1 MLVKVDMMMRGSD
14 VPSSCVEIECG
25 AGEQILR
32 WIGYTAC
39 ARLAMEESN
48 MMGMYMPHVISD
60 KLGTQLDP
68 NFVVNEVV
76 EDQQTLIVQYGDGPE
91 AFTGHIPAR
100 AHLDDAD
107 PDAPGADGSHAG
119 SDAAADAAR
128 DTRGTHPGAAGSLST
143 GTSSHW
149 LESLDLSLYGMQ
161 EFISKDITT
170 SNPEMVRRDL
180 EATKEIL
187 LQYGG
192 IVQLFFFYYATIDS
206 TTSATSAASMKMN
219 LPSFRNFC
227 LDCHTTTDNFKVKK
241 IDAVYERAM
250 ALTTEK
256 TVTTTV
262 TTTTTTNAAGQ
273 TTTAT
278 STTTTEDAGGTDAG
292 ERPAAAGSAD
302 GDASQKSSA
311 TTTEAPL
318 MTAGTAVT
326 MGMKEFFIALV
337 TLAGLKFEMGVENP
351 TWGYAELSLKL
362 SHLLT
367 DYVLPSLV
375 PSFDERLAMLDA
387 AITAPHVREVC
398 EKGRRL
404 TKTSMDRCCLVRGQ
418 SITQNVDFSRL
429 WMHVT
434 TWSAIGDKLDFCSVI
449 QVYCWA
455 KLCAA
460 YGKKPI
466 RSAVESIMRI
476 PLFNTHFDLDYDE
489 YELFLVG
496 LGTRL
501 YNNTVVGEAGAA
513 SDANVDDAMAATD
526 AEATDGRVGG
536 GDDDAADK
544 SSLAEF
550 MAKFLNTVYTD
561 AGIVEKSI
569 DDNDDQEDGVEE

>member
-1 MLVKVDMMMRGSD
+1 MLVKVEMLRGSD

-48 MMGMYMPHVISD
+48 MMGIYVPQSISD
-60 KLGTQLDP
+60 KHGTQLDP
-68 NFVVNEVV
+68 NFVVNEVA
-76 EDQQTLIVQYGDGPE
+76 EDQQTLIVEYGDGPE
-91 AFTGHIPAR
+91 AFM
-100 AHLDDAD
+100 AHNLSRTAA
-107 PDAPGADGSHAG
+107 PDENGEQPGNASGADGMQAG
-119 SDAAADAAR
+119 PATTPGKDS
-128 DTRGTHPGAAGSLST
+128 RGAHMGAAVSLS
-143 GTSSHW
+143 GGASNLW

-161 EFISKDITT
+161 EFISKDITA
-170 SNPEMVRRDL
+170 SNPELVSRDL
-180 EATKEIL
+180 DATKEIL

-206 TTSATSAASMKMN
+206 TTPATSATSMKMN

-250 ALTTEK
+250 ALTMDK

-273 TTTAT
+273 SAVAS
-278 STTTTEDAGGTDAG
+278 STTTEETGGGA
-292 ERPAAAGSAD
+292 
-302 GDASQKSSA
+302 GDAEPGNKIAPSGDALKA
-311 TTTEAPL
+311 GAPL
-318 MTAGTAVT
+318 ESPLVTSSTAVS

-387 AITAPHVREVC
+387 AIAAPHVREVC
-398 EKGRRL
+398 DKGRRL
-404 TKTSMDRCCLVRGQ
+404 TRTSMDRCCLARGQ
-418 SITQNVDFSRL
+418 TATQKIEFKQL
-429 WMHVT
+429 WTHMLQ
-434 TWSAIGDKLDFCSVI
+434 WSVLADKLDFTSAI

-455 KLCAA
+455 KLCVA

-466 RSAVESIMRI
+466 RSSIESIMHI
-476 PLFNTHFDLDYDE
+476 PLYNAHFDLDYDE

-496 LGTRL
+496 LGARL
-501 YNNTVVGEAGAA
+501 YNDTIVEPVAA
-513 SDANVDDAMAATD
+513 ADS
-526 AEATDGRVGG
+526 
-536 GDDDAADK
+536 DDAAAPA
-544 SSLAEF
+544 SEEGAE
-550 MAKFLNTVYTD
+550 TSDD
-561 AGIVEKSI
+561 APVEKQAIADFLTQFLDNVYADTGVRIRDTTKSDVLEMTEDSI
-569 DDNDDQEDGVEE
+569 AG